1 MTMTTPHSGQQT
13 ATSGAIMTPDARP
26 TTRGPFSMAGALAL
40 SVYIGAILAANILSA
55 HFGLV
60 SVGFGLLVSA
70 GTYAAGFALLS
81 RDFVHR
87 YLGLPGVAAGILTG
101 LVLSWFLATPALA
114 LASATAFFLAEIADL
129 LVFLWIRPRGFAR
142 AALASNVV
150 SAPIDTVL
158 FLWIAGFP
166 LMFESI
172 VGQMVGK
179 ILWATVIPLIL
190 YVLMR
195 EIVQRQ
201 RTLRAHKDP
210 SSNGSQAD

>member
-1 MTMTTPHSGQQT
+1 MTNRNGVRATARSHDVIDSPHNSVEH
-13 ATSGAIMTPDARP
+13 PDARSLETVP
-26 TTRGPFSMAGALAL
+26 RLGIPGLVALA
-40 SVYIGAILAANILSA
+40 VYIGAILTANILSA

-87 YLGLPGVAAGILTG
+87 YLGLPGVLVGITVG
-101 LVLSWFLATPALA
+101 LFLSWFLATPALA
-114 LASATAFFLAEIADL
+114 MASATAFLVAEIADL
-129 LVFLWIRPRGFAR
+129 VVFLWIRPRGFAR

-166 LMFESI
+166 LVFESI

-179 ILWATVIPLIL
+179 ILWATIVPLA
-190 YVLMR
+190 VFVAVR
-195 EIVQRQ
+195 EIIRH
-201 RTLRAHKDP
+201 RKR
-210 SSNGSQAD
+210 SSSAA